1 MSGGVP
7 AKNKIMNERNL
18 TKTEILEDIRDL
30 ENKLV
35 ERKQQLKEAE
45 IREYDSALKG
55 FLDRFS
61 IHSAEDVY
69 RLQSAL
75 EGIQGAVKHPQV
87 NSPSGH
93 EAEKESGLVSSQ
105 SVLAE
110 DEATVRDVSFQ
121 DVPIPVHVKEK
132 ELPVNG
138 LELESEAVHEPEP
151 EQEAVPEESIP
162 EEPFPA
168 PVQETY
174 DEAVEIKPEED
185 MEEIKADSAP
195 EADEDPFHIDYSI
208 FDRFSD
214 ENGDIPVEVPDDN
227 TAADSLM
234 DFTDS
239 IPAEFDNSGID
250 AGLIIAVYNPDPS
263 ISKFKSRPAIVNAEK
278 ILLEAI
284 AEAVKEGWVEKGE
297 VIDRFF
303 KTDGSADGDFYAEAE
318 SIVDHLESIWEEYGF
333 HAGVSEAKLKEFM
346 TIPFHTRA
354 KAAACA
360 RSDLQ
365 IALA

>member
-1 MSGGVP
+1 M
-7 AKNKIMNERNL
+7 
-18 TKTEILEDIRDL
+18 
-30 ENKLV
+30 
-35 ERKQQLKEAE
+35 
-45 IREYDSALKG
+45 
-55 FLDRFS
+55 
-61 IHSAEDVY
+61 
-69 RLQSAL
+69 
-75 EGIQGAVKHPQV
+75 
-87 NSPSGH
+87 
-93 EAEKESGLVSSQ
+93 
-105 SVLAE
+105 
-110 DEATVRDVSFQ
+110 
-121 DVPIPVHVKEK
+121 
-132 ELPVNG
+132 
-138 LELESEAVHEPEP
+138 
-151 EQEAVPEESIP
+151 
-162 EEPFPA
+162 
-168 PVQETY
+168 
-174 DEAVEIKPEED
+174 KPEED

-333 HAGVSEAKLKEFM
+333 HAGASEAKLKEFM